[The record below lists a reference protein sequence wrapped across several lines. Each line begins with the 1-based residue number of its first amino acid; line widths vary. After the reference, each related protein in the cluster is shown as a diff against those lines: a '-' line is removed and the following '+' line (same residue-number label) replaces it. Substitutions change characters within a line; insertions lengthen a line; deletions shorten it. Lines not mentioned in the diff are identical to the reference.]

1 MFKKFLPK
9 ETDFFS
15 MFEKAALN
23 VNKAAILLV
32 EMMEDLSLAEIKA
45 KEIYDAEQEGD
56 MLTHEVMRSLNKTF
70 LTPVDRE
77 DIHALVNG
85 LDDVLD
91 LIWASADRAMLFK
104 LGATTQEAIDISKTL
119 KETTEYITKA
129 IACLKDKKYSYIQ
142 EYCIE
147 INRLENRGDR
157 IFREAL
163 VKLFDNIKDPIM
175 VIKWKEVYEHLEEA
189 NDTCEDVADILEGI
203 VLKHA

>member
-1 MFKKFLPK
+1 MIKKFLPK
-9 ETDFFS
+9 QVDFFT
-15 MFEKAALN
+15 MFESAAEN
-23 VNKAAILLV
+23 VKKSADLLV
-32 EMMEDLSLAEIKA
+32 EMMEDLSLAEEKT
-45 KEIYDAEQEGD
+45 KELYETEQEGD
-56 MLTHEVMRSLNKTF
+56 MLTHEVMRRLNKTF

-77 DIHALVNG
+77 DIHALIKG

-91 LIWASADRAMLFK
+91 LIWASADRTHLFK
-104 LGATTQEAIDISKTL
+104 LREPMPHAIELSRTL
-119 KETTEYITKA
+119 RENTDFIAKA

-163 VKLFDNIKDPIM
+163 ARLFETVGDPIT
-175 VIKWKEVYEHLEEA
+175 VIKWKEVFEHLEEA
-189 NDTCEDVADILEGI
+189 SDKCEDVADILEGI